1 MLKQLN
7 QLSFFSLLVIIN
19 LQKQDFEK
27 LINFTVW
34 TAFRTGLVLW
44 CFAWN
49 CVMYTLLCAW
59 QMSTIDA
66 GLRSIESIESMES
79 GKGMD
84 LEVAICTWKTV
95 KNCENSMFFFLTE
108 EGLPSNHA
116 GDHFVPGS
124 ILWRFCCSI
133 FPSCNATTCS
143 SWYTS
148 LQVDTI
154 DGLAKISVL
163 VAMEIPIKFNFERV
177 LGILGAMNKFE
188 QTHDRILNGYT
199 CCAQRKWKHLAAVSL
214 DPSPAEAQ

>member
-19 LQKQDFEK
+19 LQKQNFEK
-27 LINFTVW
+27 WINFTVK

-44 CFAWN
+44 CFVLN
-49 CVMYTLLCAW
+49 CVMYTLPWAW

-84 LEVAICTWKTV
+84 LENAICTWKTV
-95 KNCENSMFFFLTE
+95 KNCEKLWKFDVFFLTE

-143 SWYTS
+143 SWYKPS
-148 LQVDTI
+148 SRD
-154 DGLAKISVL
+154 
-163 VAMEIPIKFNFERV
+163 NC
-177 LGILGAMNKFE
+177 
-188 QTHDRILNGYT
+188 RICQDFSAGCSGNSH
-199 CCAQRKWKHLAAVSL
+199 QI
-214 DPSPAEAQ
+214 